1 MLIWCDTTLQALL
14 AMGHLFPHLM
24 FVGPHE
30 HELYSVLRAFLSRLG
45 RALSDSD
52 VLVHECETNGGISAV
67 RDVLRPFTR
76 SPRHPRPT
84 LVVLRRFDRLSPDA
98 QFALRRTMEID
109 QDKCRCLAVST
120 TTSSVIQPLHSRF
133 VTISCG
139 AAGNA
144 AGSVAGGCTGVRRLN
159 SVGVTGWL
167 RDTKSIASI
176 GARGARAC
184 AREGGCG
191 LDALS
196 RLQEMAEAGEAEWR
210 LVVAVASA
218 VEAASDEA
226 ASIYLAAAVCRNW
239 LESKPLVC

>member
-1 MLIWCDTTLQALL
+1 MLTWCDTTLQALL

-30 HELYSVLRAFLSRLG
+30 DELYGVLRAFLSRLG
-45 RALSDSD
+45 RTLSDSD

-139 AAGNA
+139 G
-144 AGSVAGGCTGVRRLN
+144 AGGAVGGCAGVRRLN
-159 SVGVTGWL
+159 SVGMTGWL
-167 RDTKSIASI
+167 RDTRSIASV
-176 GARGARAC
+176 GAKGARAC

-191 LDALS
+191 LDALA
-196 RLQEMAEAGEAEWR
+196 RLREMAEAGEAEWR

-218 VEAASDEA
+218 VESASDEA
-226 ASIYLAAAVCRNW
+226 ASVYLAATVCRNW
-239 LESKPLVC
+239 LEGKPLVCYAS